1 MNTQTETADFQ
12 QLSHDYSRM
21 EQAIGFLEKNF
32 RAQPGLKEI
41 AESVHLS
48 EFHFQRL
55 FSRWTGI
62 SPKKFLEFLTLDYAK
77 KLLEESKSVLDT
89 TYESGLSSPGRL
101 HDLFVNV
108 EAMTPGEY
116 KLKGAGLKI
125 SCGIHPT
132 PFGECLLAATE
143 RGICGLSFIENENPK
158 KALQYLR
165 ANWPNAP
172 IAENRKATAPYIEKI
187 FGNSNQNGTPSCGER
202 SRTVKL
208 FLKGTNFQL
217 KVWEAL
223 LKIPPG
229 CVVAYEDVAARI
241 GKPTAPRAVGT
252 AVANNYVAYL
262 IPCHRVIQKIGAF
275 GNYRWGAPR
284 KKAMLVWEAGRKE
297 MTV

>member
-1 MNTQTETADFQ
+1 MNRQTETADFQ
-12 QLSHDYSRM
+12 TLSHDYSRM

-32 RAQPGLKEI
+32 RAQPGLKEV

-55 FSRWTGI
+55 FSRWAGI

-77 KLLEESKSVLDT
+77 KLLEESKSVLDA
-89 TYESGLSSPGRL
+89 TYDSGLSSPGRL
-101 HDLFVNV
+101 HDLFLNV
-108 EAMTPGEY
+108 EAVTPGEY
-116 KLKGAGLKI
+116 KQKGSGLKI
-125 SCGIHPT
+125 AYGLHPT

-143 RGICGLSFIENENPK
+143 RGICGLSFIENENPR
-158 KALQYLR
+158 KALQYLHS
-165 ANWPNAP
+165 NWPNAQ
-172 IAENRKATAPYIEKI
+172 IAENRKATASYVEKI
-187 FGNSNQNGTPSCGER
+187 FGGANHNGTPL
-202 SRTVKL
+202 KL

-229 CVVAYEDVAARI
+229 CVVSYEDVAARI
-241 GKPTAPRAVGT
+241 GKPAASRAVGT

-284 KKAMLVWEAGRKE
+284 KKAMLVWEAAQKNAVG
-297 MTV
+297 V